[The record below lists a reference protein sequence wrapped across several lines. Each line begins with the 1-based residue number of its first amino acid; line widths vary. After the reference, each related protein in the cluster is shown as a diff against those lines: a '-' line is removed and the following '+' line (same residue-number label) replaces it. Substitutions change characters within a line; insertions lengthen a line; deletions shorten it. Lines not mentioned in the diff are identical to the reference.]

1 MHQFK
6 PVGDVASLGGI
17 VAIMGGWLP
26 SIAALLAVIWWLIRI
41 YETKTVQRWFGRESK
56 TADE

>member
-1 MHQFK
+1 MQQFK
-6 PVGDVASLGGI
+6 PVGDVASLGGL

-41 YETKTVQRWFGRESK
+41 YETKTVQRLLGREPK
-56 TADE
+56 RTNE